1 MFMTQIISF
10 SADTDFA
17 NNLDNMISKSG
28 YSNRSRF
35 IRDASLFY
43 AEMQQRGDLESMD
56 KGLTIEGHLV
66 VYYQHDHGDSQRLL
80 DLRHSELIEVA
91 SYSHSSL
98 KHSHSCVDLLQVK
111 GEAGNIR
118 SVIARLQNTPNV
130 DKVSFIIAPMRDD
143 GCC

>member
-1 MFMTQIISF
+1 MTQIISF
-10 SADTDFA
+10 SADTVFA
-17 NNLDNMISKSG
+17 KDLDNMISKSG

-35 IRDASLFY
+35 IRDASIFY
-43 AEMQQRGDLESMD
+43 AEMQQRGDLENMD
-56 KGLTIEGHLV
+56 AQLTIEGHLV

-111 GEAGNIR
+111 GKASNIR
-118 SVIARLQNTPNV
+118 SVIARLRNTPNV
-130 DKVSFIIAPMRDD
+130 DKVSFIVAPMRDD

>member
-1 MFMTQIISF
+1 MTQIISF

-17 NNLDNMISKSG
+17 KELDNMISKSG

-43 AEMQQRGDLESMD
+43 AEMQQRGDLENMD
-56 KGLTIEGHLV
+56 GELMIEGHLV

-111 GEAGNIR
+111 GKAADIR
-118 SVIARLQNTPNV
+118 TVISSLQNTPNV

>member
-1 MFMTQIISF
+1 MTQIISF

-17 NNLDNMISKSG
+17 KELDNMISKSG

-43 AEMQQRGDLESMD
+43 AEMQQRGDLENMD
-56 KGLTIEGHLV
+56 GELMIEGHLV

-98 KHSHSCVDLLQVK
+98 KHSHSCVDLLQLK
-111 GEAGNIR
+111 GKASNIR
-118 SVIARLQNTPNV
+118 SVISRLKNTPNV

>member
-1 MFMTQIISF
+1 MTQIISF

-17 NNLDNMISKSG
+17 KDLDNMISKSG

-43 AEMQQRGDLESMD
+43 AEMQQRGDLENMAAE
-56 KGLTIEGHLV
+56 LTIEGHLV

>member
-1 MFMTQIISF
+1 MTQIISF

-17 NNLDNMISKSG
+17 KGFDNMISKSG

-43 AEMQQRGDLESMD
+43 AEMQQRGDLENMEAE
-56 KGLTIEGHLV
+56 LTIEGHLV

-80 DLRHSELIEVA
+80 DLRHSELIEVS

-111 GEAGNIR
+111 GDAGNIR
-118 SVIARLQNTPNV
+118 TVIARLQNTPNV

>member
-1 MFMTQIISF
+1 MTQIISF
-10 SADTDFA
+10 SADNDFA
-17 NNLDNMISKSG
+17 KDLDNMISKSG

-35 IRDASLFY
+35 LRDASLFY
-43 AEMQQRGDLESMD
+43 AEMQQRGDLENMD
-56 KGLTIEGHLV
+56 PELTIEGHLV

-91 SYSHSSL
+91 SYNHSSL
-98 KHSHSCVDLLQVK
+98 KHSHSCVDVLQVK
-111 GEAGNIR
+111 GKAANIR
-118 SVIARLQNTPNV
+118 SVIFRLNNTPHV

>member
-1 MFMTQIISF
+1 MTQIISF

-17 NNLDNMISKSG
+17 KGLDNMISKSG

-35 IRDASLFY
+35 IRDASLFH
-43 AEMQQRGDLESMD
+43 AEMQQRGDLENMD
-56 KGLTIEGHLV
+56 EELTIEGHLV

-111 GEAGNIR
+111 GKAGNIR
-118 SVIARLQNTPNV
+118 SVISRLQNTPNV

>member
-43 AEMQQRGDLESMD
+43 AEMQQRGDLENMEAE
-56 KGLTIEGHLV
+56 LTIEGHLV
-66 VYYQHDHGDSQRLL
+66 VFYQHDHGDSQRLL
-80 DLRHSELIEVA
+80 DLRLSELIEVS
-91 SYSHSSL
+91 SYSHISL

>member
-1 MFMTQIISF
+1 MTQIISF
-10 SADTDFA
+10 SADTGFA
-17 NNLDNMISKSG
+17 KELDNMISKSG

-43 AEMQQRGDLESMD
+43 AEMQQRGDLENMD
-56 KGLTIEGHLV
+56 GELMIEGHLV

-111 GEAGNIR
+111 GKAADIR
-118 SVIARLQNTPNV
+118 TVISSLQNTPNV

>member
-1 MFMTQIISF
+1 MTQIISF

-17 NNLDNMISKSG
+17 KGLDNMISKSG

-43 AEMQQRGDLESMD
+43 SEMQQRGDLKNMD
-56 KGLTIEGHLV
+56 GELTIEGHLV

-111 GEAGNIR
+111 GKAGNIR
-118 SVIARLQNTPNV
+118 AVISRLQNTPNV

>member
-43 AEMQQRGDLESMD
+43 AEMQQRGDLESMNAE
-56 KGLTIEGHLV
+56 LTIEGHLV

-91 SYSHSSL
+91 AYSHSSL

>member
-1 MFMTQIISF
+1 MTQIISF

-17 NNLDNMISKSG
+17 KGLDNMISKSG

-43 AEMQQRGDLESMD
+43 AEMQQRGDLENMD
-56 KGLTIEGHLV
+56 EELTIEGHLV

-111 GEAGNIR
+111 GKAGNIR
-118 SVIARLQNTPNV
+118 AVISRLQNTPNV

>member
-1 MFMTQIISF
+1 MTQIISF

-17 NNLDNMISKSG
+17 KDLDNMISKSG

-43 AEMQQRGDLESMD
+43 AEMQQRGDLENMD
-56 KGLTIEGHLV
+56 AELTIEGHLV

-98 KHSHSCVDLLQVK
+98 KHSHSCVDVLQVK
-111 GEAGNIR
+111 GEAANIR
-118 SVIARLQNTPNV
+118 SVISRLNNTPHV
-130 DKVSFIIAPMRDD
+130 DKVSFKIAPMRED

>member
-1 MFMTQIISF
+1 MTQIISF

-17 NNLDNMISKSG
+17 KDLDNMISKSG

-43 AEMQQRGDLESMD
+43 AEMQQRGDLENMD
-56 KGLTIEGHLV
+56 AELTIEGHLV

-98 KHSHSCVDLLQVK
+98 KHSHSCVDVLQVK
-111 GEAGNIR
+111 GEAASIR
-118 SVIARLQNTPNV
+118 SVISRLKNTPNV
-130 DKVSFIIAPMRDD
+130 DKVSFIIAPMRED

>member
-1 MFMTQIISF
+1 MTQIISF

-17 NNLDNMISKSG
+17 KGLDNMISKSG

-43 AEMQQRGDLESMD
+43 AEMQQRGDLENMD
-56 KGLTIEGHLV
+56 EELTIEGHLV

-111 GEAGNIR
+111 GKAGNIR
-118 SVIARLQNTPNV
+118 AVISRLHNTPNV

>member
-43 AEMQQRGDLESMD
+43 AEMQQRGDLENMEAE
-56 KGLTIEGHLV
+56 LTIEGHLV

-98 KHSHSCVDLLQVK
+98 PHSHTCVDLLQVK

-118 SVIARLQNTPNV
+118 SVISRLQNTPNV

>member
-1 MFMTQIISF
+1 MTKIISF

-17 NNLDNMISKSG
+17 KDLDNMISKSG

-43 AEMQQRGDLESMD
+43 AEMQQRGDLENMD
-56 KGLTIEGHLV
+56 PELTIEGHLV

-91 SYSHSSL
+91 SYNHSSL
-98 KHSHSCVDLLQVK
+98 KHSHSCVDVLQVK
-111 GEAGNIR
+111 GKANNIK
-118 SVIARLQNTPNV
+118 SVISRLNNTPHV
-130 DKVSFIIAPMRDD
+130 DKVSFIIAPMRED

>member
-1 MFMTQIISF
+1 MTQIISF

-17 NNLDNMISKSG
+17 KGLDNMISKSG

-56 KGLTIEGHLV
+56 GELTIEGHLV

-98 KHSHSCVDLLQVK
+98 KHSHSCVDVLQVK
-111 GEAGNIR
+111 GKATNIR
-118 SVIARLQNTPNV
+118 AVISRLQNTPNV

>member
-1 MFMTQIISF
+1 MTQIISF

-17 NNLDNMISKSG
+17 KDLDNMISKSG

-43 AEMQQRGDLESMD
+43 SEMQQRGDLENMD
-56 KGLTIEGHLV
+56 GELIIEGHVV

-98 KHSHSCVDLLQVK
+98 KHSHSCVDVLQVK
-111 GEAGNIR
+111 GKAENIR
-118 SVIARLQNTPNV
+118 SVMHRLNNTPHV
-130 DKVSFIIAPMRDD
+130 DKISFITAPMRDD

>member
-1 MFMTQIISF
+1 MAQIISF

-17 NNLDNMISKSG
+17 KDLDNMISKSG

-43 AEMQQRGDLESMD
+43 AEMQQRGDLENMD
-56 KGLTIEGHLV
+56 GELTIEGHLV

-98 KHSHSCVDLLQVK
+98 KYSHSCVYVLQVK
-111 GEAGNIR
+111 GKAANIR
-118 SVIARLQNTPNV
+118 SVISRLNNTPHV
-130 DKVSFIIAPMRDD
+130 DKVSFIIAPMRED

>member
-43 AEMQQRGDLESMD
+43 AEMQQRGDLESM
-56 KGLTIEGHLV
+56 KAELTIEGHLV

-80 DLRHSELIEVA
+80 DLRHSELIEVS

>member
-1 MFMTQIISF
+1 MFMAQIISF

-43 AEMQQRGDLESMD
+43 AEMQQRGDLENMEAE
-56 KGLTIEGHLV
+56 LTIEGHLV

-80 DLRHSELIEVA
+80 DLRHSELIEVS

-111 GEAGNIR
+111 GDAGNIR
-118 SVIARLQNTPNV
+118 AVIARLQNTPNV

>member
-1 MFMTQIISF
+1 MTHIISF
-10 SADTDFA
+10 SADSDFA
-17 NNLDNMISKSG
+17 KGLEELINKSG

-43 AEMQQRGDLESMD
+43 AEMQQRGDLENMD
-56 KGLTIEGHLV
+56 GELIIEGHLG

-98 KHSHSCVDLLQVK
+98 KHSHSCVDVLQVK
-111 GEAGNIR
+111 GKAENIR
-118 SVIARLQNTPNV
+118 AVMSRLKNTPHV
-130 DKVSFIIAPMRDD
+130 DKLSFTTAPMRED

>member
-1 MFMTQIISF
+1 MTQIISF

-43 AEMQQRGDLESMD
+43 AEMQQRGDLESMNA
-56 KGLTIEGHLV
+56 GLTIEGHLV

-80 DLRHSELIEVA
+80 DLRHSELIEVS

-98 KHSHSCVDLLQVK
+98 KHSHSCVDLLQIK
-111 GEAGNIR
+111 GKAINIR
-118 SVIARLQNTPNV
+118 SVIEELQNTPYV
-130 DKVSFIIAPMRDD
+130 DKISFISAPMRED